1 MRKPSTAQIQF
12 LLAGALWLLC
22 LLTTFGVDLL
32 PRLENQFLDWNLRG
46 LAARHPPDPDIVI
59 ISIDEPSLERMAD
72 PREGDWGRYP
82 WSRAVYITLLEGLA
96 KQEPA
101 AIVFDIIFS
110 DPHKGYEED
119 DFAFIETVQKLE
131 NVYFP
136 MVRLPATPAVDQ
148 EQGYRLKLIK
158 NAIPPPG
165 GADADAR
172 AALLLPLP
180 GLRDTGR
187 LGTINA
193 EPNRIDGVI
202 RTYPVYVD
210 AYGWKLPSLPTR
222 VAQDLG
228 FEIPQHTDSLF
239 LGWHGPALSYRFV
252 SFYDLFADLDSQS
265 PKRPADEFKGKIAVI
280 GATAPSLYDMKVT
293 PMGAIFPGTEI
304 IATAL
309 DNLKNGESI
318 KISPAWV
325 APIIT
330 GLVLF
335 ALAFAVARGM
345 PLVPAGIGWLTLSVV
360 TVIAAWVS
368 TLTLWRPLPVVSP
381 LIFGWLYYLAVA
393 IRAYWRERDQRLR
406 VTQIFNRFLD
416 PRVVAGLVD
425 QGETTSSLSG
435 QKREVTILFS
445 DIRGFTTLSE
455 EQPPQAIVDLLN
467 RYFASQVEVIYQHQ
481 GTLDKYMGDGIMAF
495 WGAPTDQPKHAL
507 GAVMAAR
514 DMVVALEAFRKELG
528 EAGEDFDIGIGI
540 HTGEVVV
547 GFIGSPEHRQDYTV
561 IGDTVNT
568 ASRIEGQTRGLCRVL
583 VSAATRK
590 ACGSELEF
598 RDRGSAKLKGRTK
611 EVRLYEPL
619 WS

>member
-1 MRKPSTAQIQF
+1 MRKPSTTQIQF

-22 LLTTFGVDLL
+22 LLTTFGVGLI

-59 ISIDEPSLERMAD
+59 IDIDEYSLKEMTD
-72 PREGDWGRYP
+72 EGWGRYP
-82 WSRAVYITLLEGLA
+82 WSRAVYVTLLEGLA
-96 KQEPA
+96 KQKPA
-101 AIVFDIIFS
+101 AVVFDIVFS
-110 DPHKGYEED
+110 DPHADHEQD
-119 DFAFIETVQKLE
+119 DLAFVETAQSLD

-136 MVRLPATPAVDQ
+136 MVRLSATRAVDQ
-148 EQGYRLKLIK
+148 EQGYPLKLIK
-158 NAIPPPG
+158 NAVPPSQVG
-165 GADADAR
+165 DTDAR

-180 GLRDTGR
+180 GLADTGR
-187 LGTINA
+187 IGTINA
-193 EPNRIDGVI
+193 EPSRLDGVV
-202 RTYPVYVD
+202 RSYPVYID

-222 VAQDLG
+222 VAQGLG
-228 FEIPQHTDSLF
+228 FEIPQDTDSLF
-239 LGWHGPALSYRFV
+239 LGWHGPALSYDSV
-252 SFYDLFADLDSQS
+252 SLYDLFVDLERQS
-265 PKRPADEFKGKIAVI
+265 PKRPADEFKGKIAII
-280 GATAPSLYDMKVT
+280 GSTAPSLFDHKVT
-293 PMGAIFPGTEI
+293 PMGATFPGVEI
-304 IATAL
+304 VATAL

-345 PLVPAGIGWLTLSVV
+345 PLVPAGIGWITLSVV
-360 TVIAAWVS
+360 AVIAAWVS
-368 TLTLWRPLPVVSP
+368 MLTLWRPLPVVSP
-381 LIFGWLYYLAVA
+381 LIFGWLYYLTVA

-416 PRVVAGLVD
+416 PRVVAELVD

-445 DIRGFTTLSE
+445 DIRAFTTLSE

-467 RYFASQVEVIYQHQ
+467 RYFAHQVEVIYQHQ

-528 EAGEDFDIGIGI
+528 EAGEGFDIGIGI

>member
-1 MRKPSTAQIQF
+1 MQTQF

-22 LLTTFGVDLL
+22 LFTTFGVGLI
-32 PRLENQFLDWNLRG
+32 PRLENQFLDWGLRG
-46 LAARHPPDPDIVI
+46 LAARHPPDHDIVI
-59 ISIDEPSLERMAD
+59 IDIDEYSLKEMAA
-72 PREGDWGRYP
+72 EGWGRYP
-82 WSRAVYITLLEGLA
+82 WSRAVYVTLLEGLA
-96 KQEPA
+96 KQGPA
-101 AIVFDIIFS
+101 AVVFDIVFS
-110 DPHKGYEED
+110 DPHADHEQD
-119 DFAFIETVQKLE
+119 DLAFVETAQSLD

-136 MVRLPATPAVDQ
+136 MVRLPATPVLDQ
-148 EQGYRLKLIK
+148 EQGYPLQLIK
-158 NAIPPPG
+158 NAIPPTEPD
-165 GADADAR
+165 DAGAR

-180 GLRDTGR
+180 GLTDTGR

-193 EPNRIDGVI
+193 EPSRVDGVV
-202 RTYPVYVD
+202 RTYPIYID

-228 FEIPQHTDSLF
+228 FEIPAGTDSLF
-239 LGWHGPALSYRFV
+239 LGWHGRAQSYDSV
-252 SFYDLFADLDSQS
+252 SFYDLFADLDRQS
-265 PKRPADEFKGKIAVI
+265 RKRPTDEFTGKIAII
-280 GATAPSLYDMKVT
+280 GSTAPTLFDHKVT
-293 PMGAIFPGTEI
+293 PLGTTFPGVEI
-304 IATAL
+304 VATAL

-318 KISPAWV
+318 KMLPAWV
-325 APIIT
+325 APIAT

-335 ALAFAVARGM
+335 ALAFAVAQGM
-345 PLVPAGIGWLTLSVV
+345 PLVPAGIGWFALSVV
-360 TVIAAWVS
+360 TVIAAWSSAVI
-368 TLTLWRPLPVVSP
+368 LWRPLPVVSP

-393 IRAYWRERDQRLR
+393 IRAYWRERGQRLR
-406 VTQIFNRFLD
+406 VTQIFSRFLD
-416 PRVVAGLVD
+416 PRVVAQLVD

-467 RYFASQVEVIYQHQ
+467 RYFARQVEVIYRHQ

-507 GAVMAAR
+507 GAVMAAH
-514 DMVVALEAFRKELG
+514 DMVDALEAFRQELG
-528 EAGEDFDIGIGI
+528 KAGEDFDIGIGI

-547 GFIGSPEHRQDYTV
+547 GFIGSPAHRQDYTV
-561 IGDTVNT
+561 IGDAVNT

-590 ACGSELEF
+590 ACGSALEF
-598 RDRGSAKLKGRTK
+598 RDRGRAKLKGRTK

>member
-32 PRLENQFLDWNLRG
+32 PRLENQFLDWNLRE

-590 ACGSELEF
+590 ACGSELEI
-598 RDRGSAKLKGRTK
+598 GRASCR
-611 EVRLYEPL
+611 ERV
-619 WS
+619 

>member
-1 MRKPSTAQIQF
+1 MRKPSIAQTQF

-22 LLTTFGVDLL
+22 VLTTFGVGLL

-59 ISIDEPSLERMAD
+59 IYIDEYSLNEMANT
-72 PREGDWGRYP
+72 GWGRYP
-82 WSRAVYITLLEGLA
+82 WSRAVYVTLLDGLA
-96 KQEPA
+96 KQKPA

-110 DPHKGYEED
+110 DPHKGYELD
-119 DFAFIETVQKLE
+119 DVAFVETVQSLD
-131 NVYFP
+131 NAYFP
-136 MVRLPATPAVDQ
+136 MVRLPATPAADQ
-148 EQGYRLKLIK
+148 EQGYPLKLIK
-158 NAIPPPG
+158 NAIPPPQ
-165 GADADAR
+165 ADDADAR

-180 GLRDTGR
+180 GLMDTGR
-187 LGTINA
+187 IGTINA
-193 EPNRIDGVI
+193 EPSRLDGVI
-202 RTYPVYVD
+202 RSYPVYID

-239 LGWHGPALSYRFV
+239 LGWHGPALSYDSV
-252 SFYDLFADLDSQS
+252 SLYDLFADFDSQS
-265 PKRPADEFKGKIAVI
+265 PTRPADEFKGKIAVI
-280 GATAPSLYDMKVT
+280 GASAASLYDMKVT
-293 PMGAIFPGTEI
+293 PMGVTFPGTEI
-304 IATAL
+304 VATAL

-318 KISPAWV
+318 KISPAWT

-330 GLVLF
+330 GLVLL

-345 PLVPAGIGWLTLSVV
+345 PLVPAGIGWFTLSVM

-368 TLTLWRPLPVVSP
+368 MITLWRPLPVVSP

-393 IRAYWRERDQRLR
+393 IRAYWRERGQRLR

-416 PRVVAGLVD
+416 PRVVAELVD

-467 RYFASQVEVIYQHQ
+467 RYFASQVDVIYQHQ

-507 GAVMAAR
+507 DAVMAAR
-514 DMVVALEAFRKELG
+514 DMVVALETFRKELG
-528 EAGEDFDIGIGI
+528 EAGEGFDIGIGI